1 MQLRSRSR
9 QEGGADMKTVF
20 DFFRARVALL
30 LIGVTLLLYIASGF
44 SEKGFG
50 YFLVLFV
57 AALLYILCG
66 VTLYTLFAAGERRGG
81 AFRLME
87 LAYWLMLFS
96 AFCYFVQVDAVWLK
110 VTPENRGQTA
120 ERLRQV
126 LQIFYFTGFCFVLI
140 ALAVSVGVRLEAKE
154 APTAIATL
162 GGLLVLLV
170 AINYWAHITPASV
183 DMTLMRRFSLSAD
196 SRELLRGIE
205 GKVQVTAFFP
215 FFSELYRDVEL
226 LLRDAVAANGKI
238 SYTFIDPLREKNLAD
253 EKKVDRI
260 GTILIEAEDPQ
271 ETDAAKKMRTS
282 RFEVLD
288 EEGLKRL
295 ERELVS
301 NLLQVSGRKR
311 NIYYTQGH
319 EEKSVSGNFKDD
331 TIGLFDENL
340 RALRHHVK
348 QLTPAEGFPAKM
360 PPADL
365 VLVVGP
371 QRDFS
376 QAEKKTLKKY
386 FDEGGKILLALDPES
401 AADFSFLLDP
411 LKVKYSRQKLHS
423 DYALPPGKTTLQS
436 VNYSEHAITA
446 PFVKRPEERKI
457 TIFPGAGYFETGTE
471 NNPDFD
477 VNYFLM
483 SHFTSWIDKIPNG
496 LRDDK
501 AEPVASFKIGLAALS
516 KKNGARLVAIT
527 DSDFLVNRFAD
538 MQQNREL
545 AMRLIGWLAEE
556 DKLTGIVAGKYDDEK
571 VKLTGTKDTVVF
583 HLFLY
588 IYPFILLLAGFLVVR
603 AKRRRM
609 SEHTRLQ
616 V

>member
-1 MQLRSRSR
+1 
-9 QEGGADMKTVF
+9 MKTLVL
-20 DFFRARVALL
+20 FFRERVAVLL
-30 LIGVTLLLYIASGF
+30 LGVTLLLYIASGF
-44 SEKGFG
+44 ADKGFG
-50 YFLVLFV
+50 YFVVLFV
-57 AALLYILCG
+57 AGLLYILCG
-66 VTLYTLFAAGERRGG
+66 VTLYTLFKPDERRGG
-81 AFRLME
+81 AFRLTE
-87 LAYWLMLFS
+87 LAYWLMLCS
-96 AFCYFVQVDAVWLK
+96 AVCYFVQVDAVWLK
-110 VTPENRGQTA
+110 ITPDSRGQLT

-126 LQIFYFTGFCFVLI
+126 LQILYFSGFCFVLI
-140 ALAVSVGVRLEAKE
+140 ALAVSVAVRLEARE
-154 APTAIATL
+154 APAAIATL
-162 GGLLVLLV
+162 GGLLLLLI
-170 AINYWAHITPASV
+170 ALNYWAHITPLSV

-205 GKVQVTAFFP
+205 GKVKVTAFFP

-226 LLRDAVAANGKI
+226 LLRDAVATNGKI

-271 ETDAAKKMRTS
+271 ESDPAKRLRTT
-282 RFEVLD
+282 RFEILD

-301 NLLQVSGRKR
+301 NLLQVSGKKKT
-311 NIYYTQGH
+311 IYYTQGH

-360 PPADL
+360 PQADL
-365 VLVVGP
+365 VLIVGP

-376 QAEKKTLKKY
+376 AAEKKTLKKY
-386 FDEGGKILLALDPES
+386 FDDGGKILLALDPES
-401 AADFSFLLDP
+401 AADFSFLLEP
-411 LKVKYSRQKLHS
+411 LKVKYARQKLHS
-423 DYALPPGKTTLQS
+423 DYSLPPGKTTLQS

-471 NNPDFD
+471 SNPDFD
-477 VNYFLM
+477 VNYFLL
-483 SHFTSWIDKIPNG
+483 SHFTSWVDKIRNG

-516 KKNGARLVAIT
+516 KKNGARLVAIA

-545 AMRLIGWLAEE
+545 AMRVIGWLVEE
-556 DKLTGIVAGKYDDEK
+556 EKLTGIVPGKYDDEK
-571 VKLTGTKDTVVF
+571 VRLTGTKDTVVF

-588 IYPFILLLAGFLVVR
+588 IFPSILLLTGFLIVR

-609 SEHTRLQ
+609 SEHSRLQ

>member
-1 MQLRSRSR
+1 
-9 QEGGADMKTVF
+9 MKTVIT
-20 DFFRARVALL
+20 FFRERLALL
-30 LIGVTLLLYIASGF
+30 LIGITLLLYIASGF
-44 SEKGFG
+44 ADKGFG
-50 YFLVLFV
+50 YFMVLFI
-57 AALLYILCG
+57 AALLYLLCG
-66 VTLYTLFAAGERRGG
+66 VALYTLFVKTERRGG
-81 AFRLME
+81 AFRLTE

-96 AFCYFVQVDAVWLK
+96 AVCYFVQVDAVWLK
-110 VTPENRGQTA
+110 ITPENRGQTA

-154 APTAIATL
+154 APTAVATL

-183 DMTLMRRFSLSAD
+183 DMTLMRRFSLSGD

-205 GKVQVTAFFP
+205 GKVTITAFFP

-226 LLRDAVAANGKI
+226 LLRDAVSANGRI

-253 EKKVDRI
+253 AKKVDRI
-260 GTILIEAEDPQ
+260 GTVLIEAEDPQ
-271 ETDAAKKMRTS
+271 EADAAKKIRTS
-282 RFEVLD
+282 RFEILD
-288 EEGLKRL
+288 EDGLKRL

-301 NLLQVSGRKR
+301 NLLQVSGKKR

-360 PPADL
+360 PQADV
-365 VLVVGP
+365 VLIIGP

-376 QAEKKTLKKY
+376 AAEKTTLRQ
-386 FDEGGKILLALDPES
+386 FFEAGGKILLALDPES
-401 AADFSFLLDP
+401 TADFSFLLEP
-411 LKVKYSRQKLHS
+411 LKVKYARQKLHS

-446 PFVKRPEERKI
+446 AFVKRPEERKI
-457 TIFPGAGYFETGTE
+457 TVFPGAGYFETGTE

-477 VNYFLM
+477 VNFFLL

-501 AEPVASFKIGLAALS
+501 VEPVASFKIGLAALS

-538 MQQNREL
+538 MQQNREF

-588 IYPFILLLAGFLVVR
+588 IYPSILLLAGFLIVR

>member
-1 MQLRSRSR
+1 MR
-9 QEGGADMKTVF
+9 AVV

-30 LIGVTLLLYIASGF
+30 LIGVMLLLYVASGF

-50 YFLVLFV
+50 YFLLLFV
-57 AALLYILCG
+57 GGLLYVLCG
-66 VTLYTLFAAGERRGG
+66 VTLYTLYAAAERRSG

-96 AFCYFVQVDAVWLK
+96 ALCYYVQTDALWLK
-110 VTPENRGQTA
+110 ITPDSRGQLT

-126 LQIFYFTGFCFVLI
+126 LQIFYFSGFAFVLI
-140 ALAVSVGVRLEAKE
+140 ALAVSIGVRLEARE
-154 APTAIATL
+154 APAAIATL
-162 GGLLVLLV
+162 GGLLLLLV
-170 AINYWAHITPASV
+170 AVNYWAHITPASV
-183 DMTLMRRFSLSAD
+183 DMTLMRRFSLSAG
-196 SRELLRGIE
+196 SRELLGGIE
-205 GKVQVTAFFP
+205 GKVKVTAFFP

-226 LLRDAVAANGKI
+226 LLRDAVSANGKI

-271 ETDAAKKMRTS
+271 ETDAAKRLRSS
-282 RFEVLD
+282 RFEILD

-331 TIGLFDENL
+331 TISLFDENL

-360 PPADL
+360 PQADL
-365 VLVVGP
+365 VLIIGP

-401 AADFSFLLDP
+401 SADFSFLLEP
-411 LKVKYSRQKLHS
+411 LKVKYARQKLHS
-423 DYALPPGKTTLQS
+423 DYSLPPGKTTLQS

-477 VNYFLM
+477 VNFFLL
-483 SHFTSWIDKIPNG
+483 SHFTSWVDKIPNG

-501 AEPVASFKIGLAALS
+501 AEPVASYKIGLAAMS
-516 KKNGARLVAIT
+516 KKNSARLVAVT

-556 DKLTGIVAGKYDDEK
+556 EKLSGIVAGKYDDEK
-571 VKLTGTKDTVVF
+571 VRLTGMKDTVVF

-588 IYPFILLLAGFLVVR
+588 IYPSLLLLSGFLVVR

>member
-1 MQLRSRSR
+1 
-9 QEGGADMKTVF
+9 MKAVF

-30 LIGVTLLLYIASGF
+30 LIGVTLLLYVASGF

-50 YFLVLFV
+50 YFIVLFV
-57 AALLYILCG
+57 AGLLYTLCG
-66 VTLYTLFAAGERRGG
+66 VSLYTLFVAGERRGG

-96 AFCYFVQVDAVWLK
+96 AVCYFVQVDAVWLK
-110 VTPENRGQTA
+110 ITPESRGQLI

-126 LQIFYFTGFCFVLI
+126 LQIFYFSGFAFVLI
-140 ALAVSVGVRLEAKE
+140 ALAASVSVKLEAKE
-154 APTAIATL
+154 APAAMATL
-162 GGLLVLLV
+162 GGLLLLLV
-170 AINYWAHITPASV
+170 AVNYWAHITPASV
-183 DMTLMRRFSLSAD
+183 DMTLMRRFSLSTD

-205 GKVQVTAFFP
+205 GKVKVTAFFP

-226 LLRDAVAANGKI
+226 LLRDAVSANGKI

-271 ETDAAKKMRTS
+271 ESDAAKKLRTS
-282 RFEVLD
+282 RFEILD

-301 NLLQVSGRKR
+301 NLLQVSGKKR

-331 TIGLFDENL
+331 TISLFDENL
-340 RALRHHVK
+340 RALRHHLK

-360 PPADL
+360 PQADL
-365 VLVVGP
+365 LLIIGP

-376 QAEKKTLKKY
+376 AVEKKTLKKY
-386 FDEGGKILLALDPES
+386 FDDGGKILLALDPES
-401 AADFSFLLDP
+401 SADFSFLLEP
-411 LKVKYSRQKLHS
+411 LKVKYARQKLHS

-471 NNPDFD
+471 SNPDFD
-477 VNYFLM
+477 VNYFLL
-483 SHFTSWIDKIPNG
+483 SHFTSWVDKVPNG

-501 AEPVASFKIGLAALS
+501 VEPVASFKIGLAALS
-516 KKNGARLVAIT
+516 KKNGARLVAVT

-545 AMRLIGWLAEE
+545 AMRLVGWLAEE
-556 DKLTGIVAGKYDDEK
+556 DKLAGIVAGKYDDEK

-588 IYPFILLLAGFLVVR
+588 IYPATLLLAGFMIVR

>member
-1 MQLRSRSR
+1 
-9 QEGGADMKTVF
+9 MKAVLE
-20 DFFRARVALL
+20 FFRSRVALL
-30 LIGVTLLLYIASGF
+30 LLGVALLLYVASGF
-44 SEKGFG
+44 SEKGFA
-50 YFLVLFV
+50 YFLLLFI
-57 AALLYILCG
+57 AGLLYVLCG
-66 VTLYTLFAAGERRGG
+66 VSLYTLFAVSERQAG
-81 AFRLME
+81 AYRLIE

-96 AFCYFVQVDAVWLK
+96 AVCYFLQIDPVWLK
-110 VTPENRGQTA
+110 ITPENRGQLT
-120 ERLRQV
+120 ERLRQI
-126 LQIFYFTGFCFVLI
+126 LQILYFSGFAFVLI
-140 ALAVSVGVRLEAKE
+140 ALVVSVGVRLEAKE
-154 APTAIATL
+154 APAAIATL
-162 GGLLVLLV
+162 GGLLLLLV
-170 AINYWAHITPASV
+170 ALNYWAHISPASV

-205 GKVQVTAFFP
+205 SKVKVTAFYP

-226 LLRDAVAANGKI
+226 LLRDAVSANGKI

-271 ETDAAKKMRTS
+271 ETDPAKKLRTS
-282 RFEVLD
+282 RFEILD

-319 EEKSVSGNFKDD
+319 EEKSVSGNFKED
-331 TIGLFDENL
+331 TISQFDENL
-340 RALRHHVK
+340 RALRHQLR

-360 PPADL
+360 PQADL
-365 VLVVGP
+365 VLIIGP

-376 QAEKKTLKKY
+376 QAEKKALKKY
-386 FDEGGKILLALDPES
+386 FDEGGRILLALDPES
-401 AADFSFLLDP
+401 AADFSFLLEP
-411 LKVKYSRQKLHS
+411 LKVKYVRQKLHS
-423 DYALPPGKTTLQS
+423 DYSLPPGKTTLQS

-471 NNPDFD
+471 SNPDFD
-477 VNYFLM
+477 VNYFLL
-483 SHFTSWIDKIPNG
+483 SHFTSWIDKVPNG

-501 AEPVASFKIGLAALS
+501 VEPVSSFKIGLAALS
-516 KKNGARLVAIT
+516 KKSGARLVAVA

-545 AMRLIGWLAEE
+545 AMRLVGWLTEE

-588 IYPFILLLAGFLVVR
+588 IYPAALLLAGFMIVR

-616 V
+616 E

>member
-1 MQLRSRSR
+1 
-9 QEGGADMKTVF
+9 MKSVF
-20 DFFRARVALL
+20 GFFRARVALL

-57 AALLYILCG
+57 AVLLYVLCG
-66 VTLYTLFAAGERRGG
+66 VTLYTLFKTDERRGG

-96 AFCYFVQVDAVWLK
+96 AVCYFIQVDAVWLK
-110 VTPENRGQTA
+110 ITPENRGQMA

-126 LQIFYFTGFCFVLI
+126 LQIFYFTGFCFVLV
-140 ALAVSVGVRLEAKE
+140 ALVVSVGVRLEAKE
-154 APTAIATL
+154 APAAIATL

-170 AINYWAHITPASV
+170 AINYWAHITPVSV

-205 GKVQVTAFFP
+205 GTVRVTAFYP

-226 LLRDAVAANGKI
+226 LLRDAVSANGRI

-271 ETDAAKKMRTS
+271 ETGTAKQVRSS
-282 RFEVLD
+282 RFEITD

-301 NLLQVSGRKR
+301 NVLQVSGKKK

-319 EEKSVSGNFKDD
+319 EEKPVSGNFKDD

-348 QLTPAEGFPAKM
+348 QLTPAEGFPARM
-360 PPADL
+360 PQADL

-376 QAEKKTLKKY
+376 QAEKKTLQKY
-386 FDEGGKILLALDPES
+386 FDEGGRILLALDPES
-401 AADFSFLLDP
+401 AADFSFLLQP
-411 LKVKYSRQKLHS
+411 LKVKYARQKVHS

-457 TIFPGAGYFETGTE
+457 TIFPGAGYFESGSE

-477 VNYFLM
+477 VNFFLL
-483 SHFTSWIDKIPNG
+483 SHFTSWVDKIPNG

-501 AEPVASFKIGLAALS
+501 VEPVASFKIGLAALS
-516 KKNGARLVAIT
+516 KKNGARLVAIA

-545 AMRLIGWLAEE
+545 AMRLVGWLTEE
-556 DKLTGIVAGKYDDEK
+556 EKLTGIVAGKYDDEK
-571 VKLTGTKDTVVF
+571 VKLTGTKDKVVF

-588 IYPFILLLAGFLVVR
+588 IYPSILLLTGFVIVR

-609 SEHTRLQ
+609 SENTRLQ

>member
-1 MQLRSRSR
+1 M
-9 QEGGADMKTVF
+9 
-20 DFFRARVALL
+20 
-30 LIGVTLLLYIASGF
+30 
-44 SEKGFG
+44 
-50 YFLVLFV
+50 
-57 AALLYILCG
+57 
-66 VTLYTLFAAGERRGG
+66 
-81 AFRLME
+81 
-87 LAYWLMLFS
+87 
-96 AFCYFVQVDAVWLK
+96 
-110 VTPENRGQTA
+110 
-120 ERLRQV
+120 
-126 LQIFYFTGFCFVLI
+126 
-140 ALAVSVGVRLEAKE
+140 
-154 APTAIATL
+154 ATL
-162 GGLLVLLV
+162 GGLLLLLV
-170 AINYWAHITPASV
+170 AVNYWAHITPASV
-183 DMTLMRRFSLSAD
+183 DMTLMRRFSLSTD

-205 GKVQVTAFFP
+205 GKVKVTAFFP

-226 LLRDAVAANGKI
+226 LLRDAVSANGKI

-271 ETDAAKKMRTS
+271 ESDAAKKLRTS
-282 RFEVLD
+282 RFEILD

-301 NLLQVSGRKR
+301 NLLQVSGKKR

-331 TIGLFDENL
+331 TISLFDENL
-340 RALRHHVK
+340 RALRHHLK

-360 PPADL
+360 PQADL
-365 VLVVGP
+365 LLIIGP

-376 QAEKKTLKKY
+376 AVEKKTLKKY
-386 FDEGGKILLALDPES
+386 FDDGGKILLALDPES
-401 AADFSFLLDP
+401 SADFSFLLEP
-411 LKVKYSRQKLHS
+411 LKVKYARQKLHS

-471 NNPDFD
+471 SNPDFD
-477 VNYFLM
+477 VNYFLL
-483 SHFTSWIDKIPNG
+483 SHFTSWVDKVPNG

-501 AEPVASFKIGLAALS
+501 VEPVASFKIGLAALS
-516 KKNGARLVAIT
+516 KKNGARLVAVT

-545 AMRLIGWLAEE
+545 AMRLVGWLAEE
-556 DKLTGIVAGKYDDEK
+556 DKLAGIVAGKYDDEK

-588 IYPFILLLAGFLVVR
+588 IYPATLLLAGFMIVR

>member
-1 MQLRSRSR
+1 
-9 QEGGADMKTVF
+9 MKTVIT
-20 DFFRARVALL
+20 FFRERLALL
-30 LIGVTLLLYIASGF
+30 LIGITLLLYIASGF
-44 SEKGFG
+44 ADKGFG
-50 YFLVLFV
+50 YFMVLFI
-57 AALLYILCG
+57 AALLYLLCG
-66 VTLYTLFAAGERRGG
+66 VALYTLFAKTERRGG

-96 AFCYFVQVDAVWLK
+96 AVCYFVQVDAVWLK
-110 VTPENRGQTA
+110 ITPENRGQTA

-183 DMTLMRRFSLSAD
+183 DMTLMRRFSLSSD

-205 GKVQVTAFFP
+205 GKVTVTAFFP

-226 LLRDAVAANGKI
+226 LLRDAVSANGKI

-253 EKKVDRI
+253 AKKVDRI
-260 GTILIEAEDPQ
+260 GTVLIEAEDPQ
-271 ETDAAKKMRTS
+271 EADAAKKIRTS
-282 RFEVLD
+282 RFEILD
-288 EEGLKRL
+288 EDGLKRL

-301 NLLQVSGRKR
+301 NLLQVSGKKR

-360 PPADL
+360 PQADV
-365 VLVVGP
+365 VLIIGP

-376 QAEKKTLKKY
+376 AAEKTTLRQ
-386 FDEGGKILLALDPES
+386 FFEAGGKILLALDPES
-401 AADFSFLLDP
+401 TADFSFLLEP
-411 LKVKYSRQKLHS
+411 LKVKYARQKLHS

-446 PFVKRPEERKI
+446 AFVKRPEERKI
-457 TIFPGAGYFETGTE
+457 TVFPGAGYFETGTE

-477 VNYFLM
+477 VNFFLL

-501 AEPVASFKIGLAALS
+501 VEPVASFKIGLAALS

-538 MQQNREL
+538 MQQNREF

-588 IYPFILLLAGFLVVR
+588 IYPSILLLAGFLIVR